1 MKKVLK
7 GIGIAFLCLIVIGNI
22 VKLILRPVY
31 ENSFAAQIE
40 NANRDCPIPVGLGKG
55 AVTAI
60 HLENGFL
67 AYYLTYDTSFNKVV
81 DRLDADKVK
90 DAMLMCFLCVNAQ
103 GNSQGDIL
111 LNKLIDENV
120 GLKIYINCGTTRLL
134 ECAASPKE
142 IQQLRQ
148 RYDLNP
154 HEALYNLLSLSMQA
168 EKGNLPMKVDEG
180 LEVIDYSLEGTNIVI
195 TAKADENLYSIVELN
210 INKELIKDAM
220 LKEGLNDAEMK
231 SLLDM
236 CKVSHTGLVY
246 RYIGNRSGKRCDITI
261 SSEEI
266 RQRVHTPSS
275 VNIN

>member
-40 NANRDCPIPVGLGKG
+40 KANRDCPIPVELGKG

-120 GLKIYINCGTTRLL
+120 GLKIYINCGTTRFL